1 MIAFLDMN
9 REDGLVNCSTSDDT
23 FGENS
28 GNSDILNVC
37 YTFKINLKDLN
48 EKKIKFFLLIKINNF
63 RLQSVLEIV
72 QVLGLLV

>member
-1 MIAFLDMN
+1 MNDSISDMN

-37 YTFKINLKDLN
+37 YTFKINFK
-48 EKKIKFFLLIKINNF
+48 NF
-63 RLQSVLEIV
+63 K
-72 QVLGLLV
+72 